1 MKTVATRTVAAAA
14 LLAALAAVDG
24 CSGASQNPAA
34 LGTASSATTAAHAPT
49 PSSQAGTGWL
59 APPSSIALPA
69 GLSFAWG
76 YTPSGKADLDQ
87 AVEAVEDINRAEI
100 AGIGSNPQN
109 PNMIDFNLYASGQT
123 LAWIRA
129 TFTDYARNNETWTGA
144 ARFYNIATSDFQ
156 GSGVGES
163 GIVQFCS
170 DGAALIDKNRRT
182 GASVADPS
190 GTALVTFKVTAVPG
204 GWQASNFTAV
214 VKDPSCDAG

>member
-1 MKTVATRTVAAAA
+1 MKTVAPRTAAAAA
-14 LLAALAAVDG
+14 LLAALAAG
-24 CSGASQNPAA
+24 CSGASQNPAP
-34 LGTASSATTAAHAPT
+34 LGTASSASSTAHAPSPT
-49 PSSQAGTGWL
+49 SSGAGTGWL

-87 AVEAVEDINRAEI
+87 AVEAVEDINRAEV

-109 PNMIDFNLYASGQT
+109 PNVIDFDRYASGQT

-170 DGAALIDKNRRT
+170 DGSGLLDKNRRT

-190 GTALVTFKVTAVPG
+190 GTALVTYKVTAVPG

-214 VKDPSCDAG
+214 LKDPSCGAD